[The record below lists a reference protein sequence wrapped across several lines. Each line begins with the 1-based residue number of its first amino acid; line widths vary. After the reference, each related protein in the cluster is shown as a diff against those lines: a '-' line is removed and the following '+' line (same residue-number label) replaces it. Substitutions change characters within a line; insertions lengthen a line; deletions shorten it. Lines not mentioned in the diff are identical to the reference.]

1 MLAPPRPQRELFAQ
15 LRRSPEEIVTRFRS
29 LATGH
34 DVADL
39 LEVENSQLHYI
50 TSRAQ
55 HLYPYHRFEIP
66 KRNGLPR
73 TILAPHRTVKI
84 LQRKL
89 LRALSLVYRAH
100 PAAHGFVPKH
110 SILTNARPHQGKR
123 FVLNVDLEDFFPS
136 ITFPRVRGVF
146 MKRFQMPGAAATVLA
161 RICCNTDDEP
171 DHLPQ
176 GAPTSPII
184 SNMICHS
191 LDHALV
197 GLARDH
203 GVFYTRYAD
212 DLTFSTN
219 RRPFPDALAV
229 GYEGGVLHLGPAL
242 VEIVE
247 DQNGFTLNRGKSR
260 LFSRSTRQAVTGLT
274 VNRRAN
280 LKRAFVRELRGILH
294 AWHKYGYRNAESEY
308 RRRSSSDAS
317 LLLTVRGK
325 LAFLKQIRGVDDNIF
340 RRLYGRARELAPE
353 SFAELAPLAPAI
365 SLQVAAAEYPAIV
378 TSDPKELRRE
388 YLSRMVGSAEGT
400 LWIIDPFLQRGI
412 LRFLQNMKSPI
423 RAQDIRLLSR
433 DPLADRHL
441 DEYHACVERFR
452 GSGHRI
458 EWRSSGTKLFH
469 DRWLLD
475 DHTCVSIGGPFN
487 NITDTDN
494 PPYGQNVVVRRPDQF
509 DRWWSES
516 TPTRGGARPAQA
528 QD

>member
-15 LRRSPEEIVTRFRS
+15 LRRSPEEIVSRFRS

-89 LRALSLVYRAH
+89 LQALSLVYRAH

-136 ITFPRVRGVF
+136 ITFPRVRGLF
-146 MKRFQMPGAAATVLA
+146 MKRFQMPGPAATVLA
-161 RICCNTDDEP
+161 RICCNTGDEP

-191 LDHALV
+191 MDHALV
-197 GLARDH
+197 GFARDH
-203 GVFYTRYAD
+203 GVFYSRYAD

-219 RRPFPDALAV
+219 RRPFPDALALEH
-229 GYEGGVLHLGPAL
+229 EGDALHLGSAL
-242 VEIVE
+242 IKIIEE
-247 DQNGFTLNRGKSR
+247 DNGFTLNRGKSR
-260 LFSRSTRQAVTGLT
+260 LLSKSRRQVVTGLT

-280 LKRAFVRELRGILH
+280 IPRGFIRELRGILH
-294 AWHKYGYRNAESEY
+294 AWRAYKYEGAELEY
-308 RRRSSSDAS
+308 RRRYGGGAS
-317 LLLTVRGK
+317 LRRVMQGK
-325 LAFLKQIRGVDDNIF
+325 LAFLKQIRGVDDSIF
-340 RRLYGRARELAPE
+340 RRLYGWARELDRDA
-353 SFAELAPLAPAI
+353 FRELPPLAPAA
-365 SLQVAAAEYPAIV
+365 SLQAAAAEYPSI
-378 TSDPKELRRE
+378 TNSDPLELRRE
-388 YLSRMVGSAEGT
+388 YLSRMFASAEGT
-400 LWIIDPFLQRGI
+400 LWIVDPHLKIGPARV
-412 LRFLQNMKSPI
+412 LANSLEHSRV
-423 RAQDIRLLSR
+423 RDIRILSR
-433 DPLADRHL
+433 DALEGARRKEYQALVSSVAD
-441 DEYHACVERFR
+441 
-452 GSGHRI
+452 SGRQL
-458 EWRSSGTKLFH
+458 EWRASRDPMFH
-469 DRWLLD
+469 DRWLAD
-475 DHTCVSIGGPFN
+475 DRICISIGGPFDN
-487 NITDTDN
+487 MANHEN
-494 PPYGQNVVVRRPDQF
+494 PPYGQNIASRRPDQLE
-509 DRWWSES
+509 RWWSQSSPLE
-516 TPTRGGARPAQA
+516 
-528 QD
+528 